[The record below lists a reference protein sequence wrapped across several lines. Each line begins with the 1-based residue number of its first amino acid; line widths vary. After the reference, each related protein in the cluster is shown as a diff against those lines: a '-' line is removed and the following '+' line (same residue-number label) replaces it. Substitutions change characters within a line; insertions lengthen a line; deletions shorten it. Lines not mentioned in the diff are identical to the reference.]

1 MNDLATHVWK
11 NACLAQQPIFFSVDY
26 SVDTKFTNFHH
37 QDKQSTKRVI
47 TMYLGH
53 YGMINESPAVVPM
66 FTLCVFSGV
75 MLLAGRR
82 EAGAVGPPGPPPSD
96 GARLQDMSLYLHK
109 LKRRKV
115 DSRGSS
121 DGE

>member
-1 MNDLATHVWK
+1 
-11 NACLAQQPIFFSVDY
+11 
-26 SVDTKFTNFHH
+26 
-37 QDKQSTKRVI
+37 
-47 TMYLGH
+47 
-53 YGMINESPAVVPM
+53 
-66 FTLCVFSGV
+66 

-82 EAGAVGPPGPPPSD
+82 EAGTVGPGGAQAGD

-121 DGE
+121 DGKCGVQSS

>member
-1 MNDLATHVWK
+1 
-11 NACLAQQPIFFSVDY
+11 
-26 SVDTKFTNFHH
+26 
-37 QDKQSTKRVI
+37 
-47 TMYLGH
+47 
-53 YGMINESPAVVPM
+53 MINESPAVVHM
-66 FTLCVFSGV
+66 FIPCVFSGV

>member
-1 MNDLATHVWK
+1 MSGSAAH
-11 NACLAQQPIFFSVDY
+11 IFSVDY

-47 TMYLGH
+47 LMAMCLGH